1 MAGTGADSA
10 PRINCDPSD
19 TQAMPMTQPA
29 KLEPAADTPSDS
41 ERLVDQLA
49 NRIGGLGVE
58 LADVAG
64 NLQEGA
70 GRVSS
75 QADRFGHL
83 QKTAETIVSANHNIA
98 TPSQAAPT
106 PTPDAVG
113 KNPQRRPGVEAAGR
127 PHVHI

>member
-1 MAGTGADSA
+1 MRGCHPDLSFHQRGPMAFVSF
-10 PRINCDPSD
+10 RKR
-19 TQAMPMTQPA
+19 QP
-29 KLEPAADTPSDS
+29 EPAAPAVSTPAAPADCAAAMPSDS

-64 NLQEGA
+64 NLQEVA

-83 QKTAETIVSANHNIA
+83 QKTPETMVSANH
-98 TPSQAAPT
+98 
-106 PTPDAVG
+106 
-113 KNPQRRPGVEAAGR
+113 
-127 PHVHI
+127 

>member
-10 PRINCDPSD
+10 PRINCYPSD

-29 KLEPAADTPSDS
+29 KLERAADTPPDS

-64 NLQEGA
+64 NLQEVA

-83 QKTAETIVSANHNIA
+83 QKTAETMVSANQDIA
-98 TPSQAAPT
+98 TASGAGQAAPAG
-106 PTPDAVG
+106 AVG
-113 KNPQRRPGVEAAGR
+113 GMP
-127 PHVHI
+127 